1 MLLIH
6 DDRDFTAI
14 ASQFP
19 LQQQRWTKE
28 EVDRSKVYEKGASYL
43 K

>member
-28 EVDRSKVYEKGASYL
+28 EVDRSKVHEKGASYL